1 MRPRRRHAL
10 LVHLLTVLVAL
21 QGVVGLVPGAQAC
34 LAIAACAHACG
45 DAHDCNA
52 RGCDG
57 DLHHGAGAHACGEAV
72 ELHRHADGV
81 VHRHASRCDGR
92 AHACEG
98 ERPAPD
104 GVDHRDS
111 GDASSAG
118 AIEPVRDACAC
129 HMHIGVVDADALPVS
144 TREALVAIDAFLGP
158 IARALALISVPG
170 ESGAPLRPSVADP
183 GGPPA
188 RERAI
193 VATTILLL

>member
-10 LVHLLTVLVAL
+10 FVHLLTVLVAV
-21 QGVVGLVPGAQAC
+21 QGVIGLVPGAQAC
-34 LAIAACAHACG
+34 LAIAACADACG
-45 DAHDCNA
+45 DAHGCDEH
-52 RGCDG
+52 GCDG
-57 DLHHGAGAHACGEAV
+57 DRHHAAGGHACGEAV

-98 ERPAPD
+98 ERPAQD

-111 GDASSAG
+111 GDATSAG
-118 AIEPVRDACAC
+118 SIEPVRDACAC

-144 TREALVAIDAFLGP
+144 TREAFVAIDAFLRP
-158 IARALALISVPG
+158 IARALALIAVPG